1 MTDDKKGKTRWTTN
15 DLANAA
21 GVDPARIRQ
30 LLIEGAELRGEKLGR
45 DWLVTSAE
53 AKRWLE
59 SRGIKVEDG

>member
-1 MTDDKKGKTRWTTN
+1 MTDDKKGKTQWTTN

-30 LLIEGAELRGEKLGR
+30 LLLEGALRGEKLGR
-45 DWLVTSAE
+45 DWLVPNAE

-59 SRGIKVEDG
+59 SRGIVVKDE